1 MKTNFSLVAPYVLCL
16 FT

>member
-1 MKTNFSLVAPYVLCL
+1 MKINFSLVAPYVLCL